1 MMRRLE
7 FSVLYEVL
15 LMDLRWKVGL
25 PRFRVIVVVAVVET
39 LDAAVVPPLLPGHS
53 QESLLWRRVVAGLSV
68 LTVLYHRNTILAHLV
83 SPLVRTKCF
92 PIVPLLS
99 SFLSSFL
106 PPFLSPVQCPLLPLP
121 PVESPTMTVVLPTL
135 PVRCFPQSSMTLV
148 GAGLTRH
155 PVTRPWS

>member
-15 LMDLRWKVGL
+15 LVDLRWKVGL

-106 PPFLSPVQCPLLPLP
+106 PPFLPPVQ
-121 PVESPTMTVVLPTL
+121 SPTMTVVLPTL

-155 PVTRPWS
+155 PVTRPWPWALSWS